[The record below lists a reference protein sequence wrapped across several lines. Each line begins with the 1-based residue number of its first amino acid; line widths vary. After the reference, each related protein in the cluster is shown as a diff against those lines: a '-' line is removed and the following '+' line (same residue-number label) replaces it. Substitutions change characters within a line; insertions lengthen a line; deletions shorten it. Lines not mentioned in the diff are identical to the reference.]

1 MKKEKAFTL
10 IELLGV
16 LVVLG
21 LIVLIAFPN
30 IVSLIEKT
38 DDKEYERLKKD
49 VELATEVYVNQNKDN
64 FNLTDVNDFV
74 FIELWELTEGGYF
87 DKKTINPR
95 TKEKIDLNSTVLVR
109 VLENNINEYEYT
121 GTVAGINKYTISNL
135 KIMYDGYDS
144 LYNSSSDV
152 IWEDIEN
159 NSYNGKLENG
169 QLTDWDGNRIKLGNN
184 DKHIEVLDSNTFNNN
199 SITIEIAYEG
209 YEPSSGDWQFS
220 NSGLGLASFNVYDN
234 GSIKVFDSSSLIIN
248 IESSNLHEFDTV
260 HTLTL
265 TMEKSDS
272 NYNLKVYG
280 DGEFLGLEN
289 DVSLTINDNFLIGKH
304 SATPPGPSSSVYIYA
319 FRLYEEVLTEEQI
332 AHNYQMDMNRY
343 NWRSRNEE
351 NN

>member
-21 LIVLIAFPN
+21 FIVLISFPN

-135 KIMYDGYDS
+135 KIMYDGYERLID
-144 LYNSSSDV
+144 NSGV
-152 IWEDIEN
+152 IWENIEGD
-159 NSYNGKLENG
+159 SYNGKLENG
-169 QLTDWDGNRIKLGNN
+169 ATTDWDGNRIELGNN
-184 DKHIEVLDSNTFNNN
+184 DKHIEVLDSSDFNNN
-199 SITIEIAYEG
+199 ITIEIAYEG

-220 NSGLGLASFNVYDN
+220 NSGLGLNGFNVYDD
-234 GSIKVFDSSSLIIN
+234 GSIKVLGSSPIIN

-265 TMEKSDS
+265 TMGKSGS

-280 DGEFLGLEN
+280 DGKLLGLTT
-289 DVSLTINDNFLIGKH
+289 DISLTIDNFLIGKY
-304 SATPPGPSSSVYIYA
+304 SEKSSSPVYIYA

>member
-74 FIELWELTEGGYF
+74 FIELWELIEGGYF

-135 KIMYDGYDS
+135 KIMYDGYES
-144 LYNSSSDV
+144 INGSPI
-152 IWEDIEN
+152 IWKNIEGD
-159 NSYNGKLENG
+159 SYNGELENG
-169 QLTDWDGNRIKLGNN
+169 ATIDWDGNRIKLGNN
-184 DKHIEVLDSNTFNNN
+184 DKHIKVLNSSTFNNN

-220 NSGLGLASFNVYDN
+220 NSGLGLNGFNVYDD
-234 GSIKVFDSSSLIIN
+234 GSIKVFDNDPSIIN

-265 TMEKSDS
+265 TMEKSGS

-280 DGEFLGLEN
+280 DGEFLELGT
-289 DVSLTINDNFLIGKH
+289 DVSLTIDNFLIGKY
-304 SATPPGPSSSVYIYA
+304 SEKSSSPVYIYA
-319 FRLYEEVLTEEQI
+319 FRLYDGVLTEEQI